1 MLKPLTVWIT
11 GNCGKFLKRWEYWT
25 TLPVS
30 WETCMWVKKQQL
42 EPAMKQLFGSKLGKE
57 YAKAIY
63 CHLDYLTYIQ
73 STSCKMPAWI
83 NHKLAR
89 RNINNLRYADDTTLM
104 AKSEKE
110 LKSLLMRVKEETEKS
125 GLKLNIQKTEIMA
138 SSPITSW
145 QIEEGKVE
153 AVTDFIFLD
162 SKITEDGDCS
172 HEIKRCL
179 LLWRKAITNLDSV
192 LKGRD
197 CDKGL
202 YSKSSDFSSSHV
214 WMWE

>member
-11 GNCGKFLKRWEYWT
+11 ANWKILKEMRV
-25 TLPVS
+25 LGHF
-30 WETCMWVKKQQL
+30 TCLLRNLHVGQEQQL
-42 EPAMKQLFGSKLGKE
+42 KPAMKQLFGSKLGKE

-104 AKSEKE
+104 AKSEEK

-125 GLKLNIQKTEIMA
+125 GLKFNIQKTEIMA
-138 SSPITSW
+138 SSPIT
-145 QIEEGKVE
+145 
-153 AVTDFIFLD
+153 
-162 SKITEDGDCS
+162 
-172 HEIKRCL
+172 
-179 LLWRKAITNLDSV
+179 
-192 LKGRD
+192 
-197 CDKGL
+197 
-202 YSKSSDFSSSHV
+202 
-214 WMWE
+214 

>member
-11 GNCGKFLKRWEYWT
+11 ANWKILKEMGV
-25 TLPVS
+25 LGHF
-30 WETCMWVKKQQL
+30 TCLLRNLHVGQEQQL
-42 EPAMKQLFGSKLGKE
+42 KPAMKQLFGSKLGKE

-104 AKSEKE
+104 AKNEEK

-125 GLKLNIQKTEIMA
+125 GLKFNIQKTEIMA
-138 SSPITSW
+138 SSPIT
-145 QIEEGKVE
+145 
-153 AVTDFIFLD
+153 
-162 SKITEDGDCS
+162 
-172 HEIKRCL
+172 
-179 LLWRKAITNLDSV
+179 
-192 LKGRD
+192 
-197 CDKGL
+197 
-202 YSKSSDFSSSHV
+202 
-214 WMWE
+214 